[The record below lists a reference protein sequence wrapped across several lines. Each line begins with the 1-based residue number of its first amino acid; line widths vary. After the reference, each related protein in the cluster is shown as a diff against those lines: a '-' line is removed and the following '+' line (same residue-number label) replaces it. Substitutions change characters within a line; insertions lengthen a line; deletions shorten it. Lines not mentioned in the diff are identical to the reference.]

1 MNVKKLR
8 QANKGIT
15 LIALVVTIVILL
27 ILATISI
34 NMLFGSNGLIT
45 KAQIAKNEM
54 EVSTLK
60 ESLDMYY
67 LNNSLEGKYEDP
79 IGEKVVKEEITD
91 HTTIET
97 ILKFQSGVAS
107 MDQIDF
113 SNMYYIDLAQLNLSG
128 ISEKRYFMDTSTNIV
143 FINEGIELNAGK
155 IYVLE
160 EKNIMP
166 ITLETQEIEEGFK
179 LIATV
184 QATDREVSGYTFF
197 LNNQRYK
204 EVRTNQKTIEL
215 EVTDQGF
222 DTIECFVRASGTD
235 GTIFSSNKVNVDN
248 YIIRTV
254 VDFNKLRTRV
264 AEGDTFFG
272 KKIRIVNDIE
282 LEGNESNKNW
292 VSIGDETTP
301 FSGTHEG
308 NNHKILNL
316 YNSDTKSNNQGL
328 FGYTENATMQNIVI
342 ESGKVEGAEFV
353 GGIVGKARNTHFIN
367 CTNNINI
374 EASKGVIGGI
384 VGKLDG
390 TEGVITE
397 CTNSGEIIGK
407 QYTSLNSRNE
417 TFVGGIVGYTE
428 ATINECLNKG
438 NIIGEYSVVGG
449 IAGVSH
455 SDINNCYNNG
465 KVETTGT
472 NTDYNSVVG
481 GIAGAAHNAKIE
493 NCYNQGE
500 IYAPGN
506 MVGGI
511 VGLLINNSE
520 ITTCYNEG
528 NITTESGQI
537 GGITG
542 CLRETCYVRNSY
554 NSGNIIAKGN
564 SKNETKDSYIG
575 GITGIGWGIIEKC
588 WNTGNIESNSGAIG
602 GVIGAVVNGE
612 VKECYNTAITIS
624 TGANIN
630 GDVSQGGI
638 AGYAE
643 NSEINYC
650 YNIGNIQSDYN
661 SVGGLIGIVNK
672 EAVIKNSYNAGN
684 VTGKQNVGKM
694 IGLNLNQKTLEE
706 TAANCYYLGTTTLGA
721 SRTETDMKTTEFINL
736 IGGESIWKLDSENIN
751 NGFIIL
757 NWQK

>member
-282 LEGNESNKNW
+282 LEGNERNQIIKGYLD
-292 VSIGDETTP
+292 IQRMQRC
-301 FSGTHEG
+301 
-308 NNHKILNL
+308 KI
-316 YNSDTKSNNQGL
+316 
-328 FGYTENATMQNIVI
+328 
-342 ESGKVEGAEFV
+342 
-353 GGIVGKARNTHFIN
+353 
-367 CTNNINI
+367 
-374 EASKGVIGGI
+374 
-384 VGKLDG
+384 
-390 TEGVITE
+390 
-397 CTNSGEIIGK
+397 
-407 QYTSLNSRNE
+407 
-417 TFVGGIVGYTE
+417 
-428 ATINECLNKG
+428 
-438 NIIGEYSVVGG
+438 
-449 IAGVSH
+449 
-455 SDINNCYNNG
+455 
-465 KVETTGT
+465 
-472 NTDYNSVVG
+472 
-481 GIAGAAHNAKIE
+481 
-493 NCYNQGE
+493 
-500 IYAPGN
+500 
-506 MVGGI
+506 
-511 VGLLINNSE
+511 
-520 ITTCYNEG
+520 
-528 NITTESGQI
+528 
-537 GGITG
+537 
-542 CLRETCYVRNSY
+542 
-554 NSGNIIAKGN
+554 
-564 SKNETKDSYIG
+564 
-575 GITGIGWGIIEKC
+575 
-588 WNTGNIESNSGAIG
+588 
-602 GVIGAVVNGE
+602 
-612 VKECYNTAITIS
+612 
-624 TGANIN
+624 
-630 GDVSQGGI
+630 
-638 AGYAE
+638 
-643 NSEINYC
+643 
-650 YNIGNIQSDYN
+650 
-661 SVGGLIGIVNK
+661 
-672 EAVIKNSYNAGN
+672 
-684 VTGKQNVGKM
+684 
-694 IGLNLNQKTLEE
+694 
-706 TAANCYYLGTTTLGA
+706 
-721 SRTETDMKTTEFINL
+721 
-736 IGGESIWKLDSENIN
+736 
-751 NGFIIL
+751 
-757 NWQK
+757 